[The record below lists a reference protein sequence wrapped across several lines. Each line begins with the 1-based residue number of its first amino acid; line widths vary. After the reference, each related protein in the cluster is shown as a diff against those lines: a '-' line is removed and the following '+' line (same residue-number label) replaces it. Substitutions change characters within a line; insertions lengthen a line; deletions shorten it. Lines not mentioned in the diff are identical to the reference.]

1 MKQSL
6 ISVLNK
12 VGRYVHHLSMEN
24 NNFSHGHQKK
34 ITIILSQDPWGITL
48 PARTSVANGAFAK
61 VFVAPTEF
69 VLPTQPSRLCLACAA
84 SPDPTLAKGKP
95 GVER

>member
-1 MKQSL
+1 MCL
-6 ISVLNK
+6 IKWVDTYITSAWRITILAMVIK
-12 VGRYVHHLSMEN
+12 
-24 NNFSHGHQKK
+24 KK

-61 VFVAPTEF
+61 VLVAPTEF